1 MKKSLVVLM
10 AAMIMSMGAANAA
23 TSSTPISDWLN
34 SVTSK
39 ITRTEQNT
47 ASQIEARKQEAEA
60 RKAEQKRLVAE
71 RKAERERLAAQRK
84 AEAAAA
90 KKQLNAAVNEQKTF
104 WKKLFTWDWD

>member
-47 ASQIEARKQEAEA
+47 ASQIEARKQ
-60 RKAEQKRLVAE
+60 QKLP
-71 RKAERERLAAQRK
+71 KDSNLAAQRK